1 MSFVSSRKKEE
12 AVFKSSHGLD
22 GLANAKKASFQPEK
36 KDHWLSS
43 DLRVKMVDRSYKRG
57 RYYNTK
63 VRRPRRGGGDRW
75 VDASISRM
83 FLLIRDTSIII
94 LGHFYIV

>member
-63 VRRPRRGGGDRW
+63 VRRPRRGGG
-75 VDASISRM
+75 
-83 FLLIRDTSIII
+83 
-94 LGHFYIV
+94 G